1 MSRFRSTLGFA
12 RTGRLARLWSYLRV
26 SLEQPQ
32 LLQEAA
38 ARVRHSRRSRRTSLR
53 AAAQPPEPA
62 PLSLAEAASADVVLA
77 RLASHFPVLVLEL
90 GEDGQGCGLAEKDFA
105 LALGVLRRL
114 VPGLQITAQGRI
126 LRPRAA
132 RKALQIGR
140 VLATLPP
147 APGTGARERLWIESY
162 ERRGPGDWL
171 SRNGKNQQARA
182 LFTAILDKPGL
193 HRIEDIL
200 GAPTLAAQARQA
212 PVDVVFTWVNH
223 DDPDWQKQYRAHRP
237 DAEGSGAGSAD
248 GAALS
253 RFHSNDELRFSLR
266 SVARNMAWVN
276 RIFVFTNCAPPDW
289 FDPAQQRLVWVPHDA
304 VIPAPFLPTFNSH
317 VIESFLHRIPGLA
330 ERFVYLND
338 DVFIGRRLPKTTFF
352 VENGISRAFL
362 EGYGMVSGPA
372 VPGDP
377 DYRNAART
385 SAALIRETLGFA
397 PTRLH
402 LHAPFALRRDV
413 LEEIEQRFAG
423 PIAAMRQ
430 NRFRAMGDLN
440 IPSFLYHH
448 YAIGTGRALPA
459 EMQTLLVKNHDIRW
473 RARLAAIAQD
483 PPQTFCLNEGGAAPP
498 TRAWHREVRR
508 VLGQVYPDP
517 APWERQSGRSKD
529 RIDW

>member
-1 MSRFRSTLGFA
+1 MPL
-12 RTGRLARLWSYLRV
+12 V
-26 SLEQPQ
+26 
-32 LLQEAA
+32 EAA
-38 ARVRHSRRSRRTSLR
+38 R
-53 AAAQPPEPA
+53 
-62 PLSLAEAASADVVLA
+62 ADVVLS
-77 RLASHFPVLVLEL
+77 RLASGFPVLVLEM
-90 GEDGQGCGLAEKDFA
+90 GEDGQSCGLAEKDFA
-105 LALGVLRRL
+105 LALGALHQL

-126 LRPRAA
+126 LHPRAP

-147 APGTGARERLWIESY
+147 APGARARERLWIESY

-171 SRNGKNQQARA
+171 SRNGENRQARA
-182 LFTAILDKPGL
+182 LFTDILETPGL
-193 HRIEDIL
+193 HRIDDIL
-200 GAPTLAAQARQA
+200 GAPTLAAQARHD

-237 DAEGSGAGSAD
+237 DAELSGPGSAD
-248 GAALS
+248 SAALS

-266 SVARNMAWVN
+266 SVARNMDWAN

-338 DVFIGRRLPKTTFF
+338 DVFIGSRLPKATFF
-352 VENGISRAFL
+352 AENGISHAFL
-362 EGYGMVSGPA
+362 ESYGMVSGPA

-402 LHAPFALRRDV
+402 LHVPFALRRDV
-413 LEEIEQRFAG
+413 LAEIEQRFAG

-459 EMQTLLVKNHDIRW
+459 AIKTLLVKNHDIRW
-473 RARLAAIAQD
+473 RARLAAIAHD

-498 TRAWHREVRR
+498 THAWHRTVRR
-508 VLGQVYPDP
+508 VLGQVYPEP
-517 APWERQSGRSKD
+517 APWERQSGRSRD
-529 RIDW
+529 RIAS